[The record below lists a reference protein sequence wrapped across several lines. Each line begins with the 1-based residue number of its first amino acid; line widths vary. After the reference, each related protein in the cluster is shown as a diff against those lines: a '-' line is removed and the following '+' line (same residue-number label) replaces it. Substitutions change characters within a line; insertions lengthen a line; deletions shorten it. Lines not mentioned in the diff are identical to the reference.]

1 MWPPS
6 LLTPLV
12 PRLPVPYILFPP
24 LLAKYILLVQ
34 PKVSGLRLSSP
45 CNASPTA
52 KKTQH
57 CISGSCCSL
66 LYHTSCCIIYPHCEP
81 CRTFRHGIFIAFFP
95 FSLSHHS
102 PLALSHRGSS
112 HTAPRLAA
120 AALPLSFSFSSP
132 SLSLSLSVRPY
143 IF

>member
-1 MWPPS
+1 M
-6 LLTPLV
+6 LTPPV

-45 CNASPTA
+45 CSASPTA
-52 KKTQH
+52 KKNSTLH
-57 CISGSCCSL
+57 IRFLLLPTLSYIMLYYISSL
-66 LYHTSCCIIYPHCEP
+66 EP

-102 PLALSHRGSS
+102 PLALSPRGSS

-132 SLSLSLSVRPY
+132 SLSLSLSVSPY